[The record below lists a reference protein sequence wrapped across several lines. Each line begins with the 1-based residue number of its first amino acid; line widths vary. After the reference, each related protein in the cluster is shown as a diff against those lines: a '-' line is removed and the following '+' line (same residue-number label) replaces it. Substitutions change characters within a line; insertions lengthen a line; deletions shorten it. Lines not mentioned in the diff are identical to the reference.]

1 MQKTIL
7 AAIGV
12 AALAVSSCSKAPE
25 CTQEMITQ
33 KTQELTKVTQEA
45 VTKDP
50 SKATD
55 IMAKAQEFA
64 TKYQGKSD
72 AEACKAIDELIAT
85 IKG

>member
-1 MQKTIL
+1 MKKIVL

-12 AALAVSSCSKAPE
+12 VVLAASSCSKAPE
-25 CTQEMITQ
+25 CTTEMITQ

-50 SKATD
+50 AKATE
-55 IMAKAQEFA
+55 IMTKAQEFA
-64 TKYQGKSD
+64 TKYEGKTD
-72 AEACKAIDELIAT
+72 AEACKAIDELIAS

>member
-1 MQKTIL
+1 MKKIVL
-7 AAIGV
+7 AAVGV
-12 AALAVSSCSKAPE
+12 VVLAASSCSKAPE
-25 CTQEMITQ
+25 CTAEMITQ

-50 SKATD
+50 AKATEV
-55 IMAKAQEFA
+55 MAKAQEFA

-72 AEACKAIDELIAT
+72 AEACKAIDELIAS